1 MTHHYETIVE
11 LRPNPTK
18 TMIPTIN
25 VTLLLIPNSWPH
37 I

>member
-1 MTHHYETIVE
+1 MRHHHETIME
-11 LRPNPTK
+11 LCPNPTK

-25 VTLLLIPNSWPH
+25 ETLLLIPNSWQH